1 MSYVAF
7 LYKSNLIEKSID
19 AGLIMQKSLVAKKID
34 NENEDLALPMQKVV
48 RSSVLICSM
57 LSFAIVLC
65 YLNFVN

>member
-1 MSYVAF
+1 
-7 LYKSNLIEKSID
+7 
-19 AGLIMQKSLVAKKID
+19 MQKSLVAKKID